1 MLYPPYKSDYDNVMY
16 NNDVYHWYIPIMV
29 LKPRPF
35 NELGKEDV
43 QSIWDWTKDQSR
55 SNWDVSFNFFNIFDT

>member
-16 NNDVYHWYIPIMV
+16 NNDVYHWYILIMV

-43 QSIWDWTKDQSR
+43 

>member
-35 NELGKEDV
+35 NELGKEEV
-43 QSIWDWTKDQSR
+43 EG
-55 SNWDVSFNFFNIFDT
+55 F

>member
-1 MLYPPYKSDYDNVMY
+1 MLYAPYKSDYDNVMY

-43 QSIWDWTKDQSR
+43 QGFWDWIEDQLR